1 MLQFPHSITH
11 TYNFLGID
19 FKSIMEIAPQLA
31 EQDDVLRK
39 AKILRGFITLYQQCI
54 SSLELCSKPVL
65 AAIHSGCIGAG
76 VNLVT
81 AADVR
86 YCTADAWFQ
95 LKEVSAIQIQLITT
109 KASYPESFSLYFDS
123 QKFL

>member
-1 MLQFPHSITH
+1 
-11 TYNFLGID
+11 
-19 FKSIMEIAPQLA
+19 MELAPLLA
-31 EQDDVLRK
+31 AQDDVIRK
-39 AKILRGFITLYQQCI
+39 AKIIHGSLTLYQKCI

-65 AAIHSGCIGAG
+65 AAIHSGCVGAG

-95 LKEVSAIQIQLITT
+95 LKEVSAIIMW
-109 KASYPESFSLYFDS
+109 YFFYRVPPLTLLTIGIS
-123 QKFL
+123 ETIN